1 MEVLTNILALLKKQN
16 KKQIELA
23 TRLGLSTNVFTE
35 WNAGRNTSYKKY
47 LPEIAEFF
55 GVSMEYLLGKE
66 TYKNTEAL
74 EYTYAL
80 YNEITHDLSNE
91 KIEEL
96 KKFAE
101 FLRHS

>member
-23 TRLGLSTNVFTE
+23 TRLGLSKNVFTE
-35 WNAGRNTSYKKY
+35 WKAGRNTSYKKY